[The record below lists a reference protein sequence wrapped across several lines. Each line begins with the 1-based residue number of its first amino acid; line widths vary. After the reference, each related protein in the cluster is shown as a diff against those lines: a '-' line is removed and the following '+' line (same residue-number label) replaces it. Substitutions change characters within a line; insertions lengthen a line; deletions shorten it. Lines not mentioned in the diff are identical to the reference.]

1 MKNKIIEAVESE
13 YMAKEVPAF
22 RSGDTVRVNFRIVE
36 GNKER
41 VQPYEGVVIRMHRG
55 GVGTTFTVRKVVGDI
70 GVERTFPLYS
80 PRIDSIELKR
90 TGRVRK
96 ELVVFAGLNFSISVH
111 YVVKLL
117 VLEKGKKVSNIVLKN
132 KGRFNVFS

>member
-1 MKNKIIEAVESE
+1 
-13 YMAKEVPAF
+13 MAKVVPSF

-41 VQPYEGVVIRMHRG
+41 VQPYEGVVIKIHRG
-55 GVGTTFTVRKVVGDI
+55 GVGSTFTVRKVVGDV

-90 TGRVRK
+90 SGRVRR
-96 ELVVFAGLNFSISVH
+96 A
-111 YVVKLL
+111 KLFYL
-117 VLEKGKKVSNIVLKN
+117 RALRGKATRIRERKKG
-132 KGRFNVFS
+132 F

>member
-13 YMAKEVPAF
+13 YMAKVVPSF

-41 VQPYEGVVIRMHRG
+41 VQPYEGVVIKIHRG
-55 GVGTTFTVRKVVGDI
+55 GVGSTFTVRKVVGDV
-70 GVERTFPLYS
+70 GVARTFPLYS

-90 TGRVRK
+90 SGRVRR
-96 ELVVFAGLNFSISVH
+96 A
-111 YVVKLL
+111 KLFYL
-117 VLEKGKKVSNIVLKN
+117 RALRGKATRIRERKKG
-132 KGRFNVFS
+132 F

>member
-13 YMAKEVPAF
+13 YMAKEMPTF

-41 VQPYEGVVIRMHRG
+41 VQPYEGVVIKIHRN
-55 GVGTTFTVRKVVGDI
+55 GVGSTFTVRKIVGDV

-80 PRIDSIELKR
+80 PRIDSIEIRK
-90 TGRVRK
+90 TGRVRR
-96 ELVVFAGLNFSISVH
+96 A
-111 YVVKLL
+111 KLFYL
-117 VLEKGKKVSNIVLKN
+117 RALRGKAVRIRERKKG
-132 KGRFNVFS
+132 F

>member
-13 YMAKEVPAF
+13 YTGKDLPAF

-41 VQPYEGVVIRMHRG
+41 VQPYEGVVIAMHRS
-55 GVGTTFTVRKVVGDI
+55 GVGSTFTVRKVVGDI

-80 PRIDSIELKR
+80 PRIDSVEVKR
-90 TGRVRK
+90 TGRVRRAKLFYLRTLRGKATRIK
-96 ELVVFAGLNFSISVH
+96 ER
-111 YVVKLL
+111 K
-117 VLEKGKKVSNIVLKN
+117 KG
-132 KGRFNVFS
+132 F

>member
-13 YMAKEVPAF
+13 YMAKEVPTF
-22 RSGDTVRVNFRIVE
+22 RSGVTVRVNFRIVE

-41 VQPYEGVVIRMHRG
+41 VQPYEGVVIRIHRG
-55 GVGTTFTVRKVVGDI
+55 GVGSTFTVRKVVGDV

-90 TGRVRK
+90 TGRVRR
-96 ELVVFAGLNFSISVH
+96 A
-111 YVVKLL
+111 KLFYL
-117 VLEKGKKVSNIVLKN
+117 RALRGKATRIRERKKG
-132 KGRFNVFS
+132 F

>member
-1 MKNKIIEAVESE
+1 MKNKIIKAVESE
-13 YMAKEVPAF
+13 YMAKVVPSF

-41 VQPYEGVVIRMHRG
+41 VQPYEGVVIKIHRG
-55 GVGTTFTVRKVVGDI
+55 GVGSTFTVRKVVGDV

-90 TGRVRK
+90 SGRVRR
-96 ELVVFAGLNFSISVH
+96 A
-111 YVVKLL
+111 KLFYL
-117 VLEKGKKVSNIVLKN
+117 RALRGKATRIRERKKG
-132 KGRFNVFS
+132 F

>member
-13 YMAKEVPAF
+13 YMAKVVPSF

-41 VQPYEGVVIRMHRG
+41 VQSYEGVVIKIHRG
-55 GVGTTFTVRKVVGDI
+55 GVGSTFTVRKVVGDV
-70 GVERTFPLYS
+70 GERTFPLYS

-90 TGRVRK
+90 SGRVRR
-96 ELVVFAGLNFSISVH
+96 A
-111 YVVKLL
+111 KLFYL
-117 VLEKGKKVSNIVLKN
+117 RALRGKATRIRERKKG
-132 KGRFNVFS
+132 F

>member
-13 YMAKEVPAF
+13 YMAKVVPSF

-41 VQPYEGVVIRMHRG
+41 VQPYEGVVIKIHRG
-55 GVGTTFTVRKVVGDI
+55 GVGSTFTVRKVVGDV

-90 TGRVRK
+90 SGRVRR
-96 ELVVFAGLNFSISVH
+96 A
-111 YVVKLL
+111 KLFYL
-117 VLEKGKKVSNIVLKN
+117 RALRGKATRIRERKKGS
-132 KGRFNVFS
+132 

>member
-13 YMAKEVPAF
+13 YMAKEVPSF

-41 VQPYEGVVIRMHRG
+41 VQPYEGVVIRIHRG
-55 GVGTTFTVRKVVGDI
+55 GVGSTFTVRKIVGDV

-80 PRIDSIELKR
+80 PRIDS
-90 TGRVRK
+90 
-96 ELVVFAGLNFSISVH
+96 VFAGLNFSISVH

-117 VLEKGKKVSNIVLKN
+117 VLEKGKKVSNIILGKIREN
-132 KGRFNVFS
+132 LMFSLDNV

>member
-13 YMAKEVPAF
+13 YMAKVVPSF

-41 VQPYEGVVIRMHRG
+41 VQPYEGVVIRIHRG
-55 GVGTTFTVRKVVGDI
+55 GVGSTFTVRKIVGDV

-90 TGRVRK
+90 TGRVRR
-96 ELVVFAGLNFSISVH
+96 A
-111 YVVKLL
+111 KLFYL
-117 VLEKGKKVSNIVLKN
+117 RALRGNATRIRERKKG
-132 KGRFNVFS
+132 F

>member
-13 YMAKEVPAF
+13 YMAKVVPSF

-41 VQPYEGVVIRMHRG
+41 VQPYEGVVIKIHRG
-55 GVGTTFTVRKVVGDI
+55 GIGSTFTVRKVVGDV

-90 TGRVRK
+90 SGRVRR
-96 ELVVFAGLNFSISVH
+96 A
-111 YVVKLL
+111 KLFYL
-117 VLEKGKKVSNIVLKN
+117 RALRGKATRIRERKKG
-132 KGRFNVFS
+132 F

>member
-13 YMAKEVPAF
+13 YMAKVVPSF

-41 VQPYEGVVIRMHRG
+41 VQPYEGVVIRIHRG
-55 GVGTTFTVRKVVGDI
+55 GVGSTFTVRKIVGDV

-90 TGRVRK
+90 TGRVRR
-96 ELVVFAGLNFSISVH
+96 A
-111 YVVKLL
+111 KLFYL
-117 VLEKGKKVSNIVLKN
+117 RALRGKATRIRERK
-132 KGRFNVFS
+132 KGRENLMFSLDNV

>member
-1 MKNKIIEAVESE
+1 MKDKIIEAVESE
-13 YMAKEVPAF
+13 YMAKVVPSF

-41 VQPYEGVVIRMHRG
+41 VQPYEGVVIKIHRG
-55 GVGTTFTVRKVVGDI
+55 GVGSTFTVRKVVGDV

-90 TGRVRK
+90 SGRVRR
-96 ELVVFAGLNFSISVH
+96 A
-111 YVVKLL
+111 KLFYL
-117 VLEKGKKVSNIVLKN
+117 RALRGKATRIRERKKG
-132 KGRFNVFS
+132 F

>member
-13 YMAKEVPAF
+13 YMAKVVPSF

-41 VQPYEGVVIRMHRG
+41 VQPYEGVVIKIHRG
-55 GVGTTFTVRKVVGDI
+55 GVGSTFTVRKVVGDV

-90 TGRVRK
+90 SGRVRR
-96 ELVVFAGLNFSISVH
+96 A
-111 YVVKLL
+111 KLFYL
-117 VLEKGKKVSNIVLKN
+117 RALRGKATRSRERKKG
-132 KGRFNVFS
+132 F